1 MSGRLMAAN
10 ARPAREREA
19 NGDVPFVLGL
29 LASLLF
35 NSPIPARMIESLCQ
49 I

>member
-1 MSGRLMAAN
+1 MSGRLMVAN
-10 ARPAREREA
+10 ARLARKREA
-19 NGDVPFVLGL
+19 NGNVPFVRGL

-35 NSPIPARMIESLCQ
+35 KSPIPARMIESLCQ